1 MELRWIWVIG
11 KRNVKNG
18 DYTLRL
24 GDRWDE
30 YVDSIMS
37 YPYKPKLLGRSELA
51 DVEHSDS
58 RAPVWGVVR
67 SWRVIS
73 ASEAAELGFD
83 QVDEEALYAGVELN
97 EAADP
102 TQIVSV
108 SPSVYEDYEDEDG
121 KRWPCVLGH
130 IAVVGFPAQQIGQP
144 LQSDIVHIALSK
156 KEDSMATRKSKL
168 ADVAVD
174 ADAIETVEEAASEAV
189 DIAAELQARIAELQA
204 RIAELEAALEA
215 ALANA
220 PAAEE
225 PAEEAPLS
233 SEQLSKLID
242 AKVQAKLAR
251 ERALD
256 RVNAERVCKLSRE
269 DLGKIHATLAP
280 AAWDAFVA
288 SLLSAAHAT
297 PEATQRL
304 SKNTRGGGE
313 VDHYALAKQISKRDG
328 ISLAAAVTHI
338 ARGGK

>member
-1 MELRWIWVIG
+1 MNIRWIWVIG
-11 KRNVKNG
+11 RRNIKNG
-18 DYTLRL
+18 DYTLRF

-30 YVDSIMS
+30 YVDSITS
-37 YPYKPKLLGRSELA
+37 YPYAPKLLGRSELA
-51 DVEHSDS
+51 DVEHDDN

-97 EAADP
+97 AAADP
-102 TQIVSV
+102 TQIVSI
-108 SPSVYEDYEDEDG
+108 SPSVYEAYEDEDG
-121 KRWPCVLGH
+121 KRWPCVLVH
-130 IAVVGFPAQQIGQP
+130 ISVVGFPAQQIGQP
-144 LQSDIVHIALSK
+144 LQADIVHIALSK
-156 KEDSMATRKSKL
+156 EVGMATRKSKL
-168 ADVAVD
+168 NDVAVD

-189 DIAAELQARIAELQA
+189 DLVAELQA

-225 PAEEAPLS
+225 PAEEPLS

-256 RVNAERVCKLSRE
+256 RVGAERVCKLSRE
-269 DLGKIHATLAP
+269 DLGQVHATLAP
-280 AAWDAFVA
+280 AAWDAFVS
-288 SLLSAAHAT
+288 SLPSVAHAT

-304 SKNTRGGGE
+304 SKNARGGGD
-313 VDHYALAKQISKRDG
+313 VDHYALAKQIAKRDS
-328 ISLAAAVTHI
+328 ITLAAAVTHI